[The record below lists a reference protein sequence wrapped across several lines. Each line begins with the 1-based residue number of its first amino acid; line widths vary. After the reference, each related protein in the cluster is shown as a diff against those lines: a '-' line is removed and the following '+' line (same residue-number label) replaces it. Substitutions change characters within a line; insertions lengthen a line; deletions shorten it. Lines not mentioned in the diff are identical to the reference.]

1 MDDRAD
7 PAFGWRNVKLEVIE
21 NIFDSKL
28 SVCRVRSRD
37 ERSVNMK
44 TPPESFLLFKEE
56 LRKAQ
61 LEKDRLKQHY
71 EEKLA
76 EVNQELCRLKEQ
88 IQSQQDMMRTTLEYA
103 SNLEARLTQV
113 REDVALATRKNRD
126 SIY

>member
-1 MDDRAD
+1 
-7 PAFGWRNVKLEVIE
+7 
-21 NIFDSKL
+21 L
-28 SVCRVRSRD
+28 SVLRVWSRD
-37 ERSVNMK
+37 ERAVNMK

-61 LEKDRLKQHY
+61 LEKERLQHY
-71 EEKLA
+71 YEQKLT

-103 SNLEARLTQV
+103 SNLENRLTEV
-113 REDVALATRKNRD
+113 KEEVAHATSKSRN